1 MRRLRLTIPL
11 QSGETAMSFASRLAA
26 RNGTKARA
34 LCRDFDL
41 SFQGVVD
48 GNAETLQGL
57 GDLAGVDGN
66 ALQSGALVK
75 SGPLQWTYRGETLHR
90 TVLRRERIALCPACA
105 LADIEASPHL
115 RPTVAVYGRMGWL
128 LDPVRTCPVHRMPL
142 TVAKPSMSSFLHDFS
157 HHAAA
162 VVPDLA
168 QIAAAAPR
176 RDPGAIETYV
186 LTRLA
191 GVGASPLLDPM
202 SLAGAVRLC
211 ETAGAV
217 ALFGPKVDL
226 KKLSGDDRRTAGGHG
241 FAAIAGGVKAFSAH
255 LDALREAVGP
265 RARVDG
271 PGVAF
276 GRLFDLLRITR
287 NEREFDAVRGAARD
301 YILNNFALDH
311 THNILGHAI
320 ERRRVHTLHTLAKE
334 TSVHPK
340 TLRKHLRAAGLITE
354 AQMAMSDNNIR
365 IEADRAIEI
374 ARQLEGTLS
383 LAEAMVHI
391 NAPRTQMD
399 VLIKAGLVQPQQ
411 RMTGFGAQNRYA
423 VADLDAFIARL
434 ARKARKPERPNKV
447 CAIPT
452 AAKRCCC
459 SAAEIVRLI
468 LDGKQRTYAGG
479 MRGYM
484 GVMVD
489 PLAVAKA
496 LHRPEASGMSLRKA
510 ARELGTSDDAMEAL
524 IAGKHIASFIGTN
537 PVNRCPQRLVAAKEI
552 KRFKRAYVSLWALS
566 KETGVYIATLK
577 TRLDRAGAKP
587 AFDPVEIGARF
598 YPRRNIEMIFPFR
611 SS

>member
-142 TVAKPSMSSFLHDFS
+142 TVAAKPSMSSFLHDFS

-162 VVPDLA
+162 VAPDLA

-176 RDPGAIETYV
+176 RDPGALETYV
-186 LTRLA
+186 LTRLE
-191 GVGASPLLDPM
+191 GTGAAPLLDPM

-226 KKLSGDDRRTAGGHG
+226 KKLSGDDRHAAGGHG
-241 FAAIAGGVKAFSAH
+241 FAAIAGGVEAFTAF
-255 LDALREAVGP
+255 LDALRNAVGP

-287 NEREFDAVRGAARD
+287 SEREFDAVRDAARAF
-301 YILNNFALDH
+301 ILDNFALDH
-311 THNILGHAI
+311 THNILGQAI

-391 NAPRTQMD
+391 NAPRAQMD
-399 VLIKAGLVQPQQ
+399 VLVKAGLIQPQQ

-423 VADLDAFIARL
+423 IADLDAFIARL

-459 SAAEIVRLI
+459 SATEIVRLI
-468 LDGKQRTYAGG
+468 LDGKLRTYAGSI
-479 MRGYM
+479 RGFM

-489 PLAVAKA
+489 PLVVGKA
-496 LHRPEASGMSLRKA
+496 LHRPEASGMTLRKA
-510 ARELGTSDDAMEAL
+510 ARELATSDDALEAL
-524 IAGKHIASFIGTN
+524 IAGKHLACFVGTN
-537 PVNRCPQRLVAAKEI
+537 PVNRCPQRLVAANEV
-552 KRFKRAYVSLWALS
+552 KRFKAKYVSLWALS
-566 KETGVYIATLK
+566 KERGVYMATLK
-577 TRLDRAGAKP
+577 TRLDRAGVKP
-587 AFDPVEIGARF
+587 EFDPVMIGARF
-598 YPRRNIEMIFPFR
+598 YRRDNVIAVTFDQ
-611 SS
+611 